1 MKIEILGTGCAKC
14 KQTTKNVQ
22 KAVDELGLDI
32 LVEKV
37 EDINQILEYGVMM
50 TPGVVIN
57 GEVKMAGKIPDV
69 SQITKWITE

>member
-1 MKIEILGTGCAKC
+1 LKIEILGTGCAKC